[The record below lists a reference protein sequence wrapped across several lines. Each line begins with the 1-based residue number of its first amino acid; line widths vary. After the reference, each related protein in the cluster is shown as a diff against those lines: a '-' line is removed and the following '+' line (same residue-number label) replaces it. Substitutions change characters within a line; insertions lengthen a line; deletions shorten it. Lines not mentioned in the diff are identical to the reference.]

1 MTVHSFTLILD
12 LDYATDEQMDAV
24 ALVADDLMLGS
35 SDGTAFVAA
44 DRVAG
49 SLDAALRS
57 AIADVERALPGSMV
71 LRAEVDRTDLEAA
84 PAA

>member
-1 MTVHSFTLILD
+1 MIVHSFTLILD
-12 LDYATDEQMDAV
+12 LDYATDEQTDAV

-35 SDGTAFVAA
+35 SEGTAFVAV
-44 DRVAG
+44 DRVAS

-57 AIADVERALPGSMV
+57 AIADVEHALPNSVV
-71 LRAEVDRTDLEAA
+71 LRAEVDRTDLETA